1 MWESAAERVRGV
13 GRGRSLGAGSPR
25 GGRTRAG
32 SVLGQ
37 ESETVWGG
45 GQACEGRRGDPG
57 DPGSVA
63 GDRAATRASARL
75 CRAPGFQSRSHGGTV
90 GLTLFAQTLLSGFTE
105 I

>member
-63 GDRAATRASARL
+63 GDRAATRHGPAVPRSWLSESLARGDCWAHTL
-75 CRAPGFQSRSHGGTV
+75 RTDTV
-90 GLTLFAQTLLSGFTE
+90 KWFH
-105 I
+105 

>member
-37 ESETVWGG
+37 ESETAWGG
-45 GQACEGRRGDPG
+45 GQGRRGDPG

-75 CRAPGFQSRSHGGTV
+75 CRAPGFESRSHRGTV

>member
-57 DPGSVA
+57 SVA
-63 GDRAATRASARL
+63 GDRAATHASARL
-75 CRAPGFQSRSHGGTV
+75 CRAPGFQSRSHGG
-90 GLTLFAQTLLSGFTE
+90 LLGSHSSHRHC
-105 I
+105 